1 MTRRVD
7 PSVRPFLRKLVSQF
21 LSYRAETFPKVLY
34 LLQVEYK
41 SEPAGSDNYIL

>member
-7 PSVRPFLRKLVSQF
+7 LAMSVCPSVR
-21 LSYRAETFPKVLY
+21 LSVNRAETFPKVLY
-34 LLQVEYK
+34 ILQEVYK